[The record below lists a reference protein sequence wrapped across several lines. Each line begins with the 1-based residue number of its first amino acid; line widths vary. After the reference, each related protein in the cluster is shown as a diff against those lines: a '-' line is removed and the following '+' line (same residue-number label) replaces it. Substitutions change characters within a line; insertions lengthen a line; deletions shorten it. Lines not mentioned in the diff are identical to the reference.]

1 MVKFDKIYTQFVE
14 ILVLLFLLNCERRL
28 IVVLEHISE
37 ALTEY
42 LGQNVP
48 SLASYSV
55 NVYIYKTK
63 VWVYK
68 LKHDL

>member
-1 MVKFDKIYTQFVE
+1 M
-14 ILVLLFLLNCERRL
+14 
-28 IVVLEHISE
+28 VLEHTE

-42 LGQNVP
+42 LGQNVA

>member
-1 MVKFDKIYTQFVE
+1 M
-14 ILVLLFLLNCERRL
+14 
-28 IVVLEHISE
+28 VLEHTSE

-55 NVYIYKTK
+55 IKMFIFIL
-63 VWVYK
+63 
-68 LKHDL
+68 LKSGFIN

>member
-1 MVKFDKIYTQFVE
+1 M
-14 ILVLLFLLNCERRL
+14 
-28 IVVLEHISE
+28 VLEHTSE

-48 SLASYSV
+48 SLASY
-55 NVYIYKTK
+55 IALMFIFI

>member
-1 MVKFDKIYTQFVE
+1 M
-14 ILVLLFLLNCERRL
+14 
-28 IVVLEHISE
+28 VLEHTSE

-55 NVYIYKTK
+55 INVYIYKTK

>member
-1 MVKFDKIYTQFVE
+1 M
-14 ILVLLFLLNCERRL
+14 
-28 IVVLEHISE
+28 VLEHTSE

-68 LKHDL
+68 LKHHDL

>member
-1 MVKFDKIYTQFVE
+1 M
-14 ILVLLFLLNCERRL
+14 
-28 IVVLEHISE
+28 VLEHTSE

-42 LGQNVP
+42 FIGQNVP